1 MTQPIIARRL
11 VFHLGGYEPLPPAAT
26 HRRFTRE
33 IGRFERA
40 WSAKAS
46 VSEPDIGA
54 DEARWRIATS
64 GPNWR
69 VDTDYRFVRWD
80 DILESA
86 DREPMWRRIP
96 RGFLAL
102 FDFAGGALGGYF
114 RQNWR
119 YALFFLY
126 PFLLFAA
133 LVAVA
138 VLAGMLAAQALASG
152 LAGVVAGALV
162 LAKLLHWP
170 ARRLY
175 LRLLFDDWI
184 FARAYVR
191 RGHPIL
197 DRKLDA
203 AAREIVAADR
213 AGEADEIVVIGHS
226 LGAVLAV
233 DIVDRALKLDPA
245 LGQGGRRLVL
255 LSVGSS
261 ILKIGLHRAAK
272 RFHAAVA
279 RVAAAPGVFWAE
291 YQALTDV
298 MNFFKVDPATAM
310 GLSVPQPPVIR
321 KVRIRKML
329 DPDYYRRVRYN
340 LFRIHRQFV
349 SGNDLRAPY
358 DYFMLVCGP
367 LPVERQVFSRDGAMS
382 AIGADGTLLET
393 SHEME
398 PAAPAAQ
405 ARRA

>member
-1 MTQPIIARRL
+1 
-11 VFHLGGYEPLPPAAT
+11 
-26 HRRFTRE
+26 
-33 IGRFERA
+33 
-40 WSAKAS
+40 
-46 VSEPDIGA
+46 
-54 DEARWRIATS
+54 
-64 GPNWR
+64 
-69 VDTDYRFVRWD
+69 
-80 DILESA
+80 
-86 DREPMWRRIP
+86 
-96 RGFLAL
+96 
-102 FDFAGGALGGYF
+102 
-114 RQNWR
+114 
-119 YALFFLY
+119 
-126 PFLLFAA
+126 
-133 LVAVA
+133 
-138 VLAGMLAAQALASG
+138 
-152 LAGVVAGALV
+152 
-162 LAKLLHWP
+162 
-170 ARRLY
+170 
-175 LRLLFDDWI
+175 
-184 FARAYVR
+184 
-191 RGHPIL
+191 
-197 DRKLDA
+197 
-203 AAREIVAADR
+203 
-213 AGEADEIVVIGHS
+213 
-226 LGAVLAV
+226 VLAV